1 MRMTCTLFTETPGSR
16 LMEFAYP
23 DFEAA
28 VDFGLA
34 RNAAFARV
42 DRNYPNAELIEI
54 CTDEPH
60 MREVWVKRSGAWERN
75 GGVH

>member
-1 MRMTCTLFTETPGSR
+1 MRITCTLFTQTPDPN

-23 DFEAA
+23 DFQAA

-34 RNAAFARV
+34 RNAALARV
-42 DRNYPNAELIEI
+42 NRNYPNAELIEI
-54 CTDEPH
+54 RADEPH
-60 MREVWVKRSGAWERN
+60 MREVWVKRGGAWERN

>member
-1 MRMTCTLFTETPGSR
+1 MRMTCTLFTETPGPNR
-16 LMEFAYP
+16 LEFAYP

-34 RNAAFARV
+34 RRAAFAR
-42 DRNYPNAELIEI
+42 AERVCPSADAIEI
-54 CTDEPH
+54 LTDEPH
-60 MREVWVKRSGAWERN
+60 MREVWIKRSGAWQRN

>member
-1 MRMTCTLFTETPGSR
+1 MTCTLFSETPGSN

-34 RNAAFARV
+34 RNAAFAKV
-42 DRNYPNAELIEI
+42 NRNFPTAELIEI
-54 CTDEPH
+54 RTDEPH
-60 MREVWVKRSGAWERN
+60 MREVWIKRAGAWERS

>member
-1 MRMTCTLFTETPGSR
+1 MTCTLFSEAPGFR

-34 RNAAFARV
+34 RNIAFARV
-42 DRNYPNAELIEI
+42 NRVYPNTELIEI
-54 CTDEPH
+54 SIDEPH
-60 MREVWVKRSGAWERN
+60 MREVWIKRSGAWARN